1 MPPPVPSCCPLCSHP
16 TEVTEVS
23 CEGCGVQI
31 RGKFTPGRFDRL
43 DAEQVRLLE
52 TFLRC
57 RGVIRDMEASLGVSY
72 PTVRGRLDGLLAALD
87 LADGPKAPA
96 PPPPAEDKAQDKVQ
110 DKAAARRD
118 ILAAIDAGK
127 MSAEAGLK
135 ALQDLS

>member
-23 CEGCGVQI
+23 CESCGVQI

-43 DAEQVRLLE
+43 DVEQVRLLE

-57 RGVIRDMEASLGVSY
+57 RGVIRDMEVALGVSY
-72 PTVRGRLDGLLAALD
+72 PTVRGRLDALLSVLD
-87 LADGPKAPA
+87 LADGPKTPA
-96 PPPPAEDKAQDKVQ
+96 PLPPAADKTE

-127 MSAEAGLK
+127 MSADAGLK

>member
-23 CEGCGVQI
+23 CESCGVQI

-43 DAEQVRLLE
+43 DVEQVRLLE

-57 RGVIRDMEASLGVSY
+57 RGVIRDMEAALGVSY
-72 PTVRGRLDGLLAALD
+72 PTVRGRLDALLSVLD

-96 PPPPAEDKAQDKVQ
+96 PPPPAEDKA
-110 DKAAARRD
+110 AARRD

-127 MSAEAGLK
+127 MSADAGLK

>member
-23 CEGCGVQI
+23 CESCGVQI

-57 RGVIRDMEASLGVSY
+57 RGVIRDMEAALGVSY

-96 PPPPAEDKAQDKVQ
+96 PPPVEDKTE

>member
-23 CEGCGVQI
+23 CESCGVQI

-43 DAEQVRLLE
+43 DVEQVRLLE

-57 RGVIRDMEASLGVSY
+57 RGVIRDMEVALGVSY

-87 LADGPKAPA
+87 LADGPKAPT
-96 PPPPAEDKAQDKVQ
+96 PPPPAEDKTE

-127 MSAEAGLK
+127 MSADAGLK

>member
-23 CEGCGVQI
+23 CESCGVQI

-57 RGVIRDMEASLGVSY
+57 RGVIRDMEAALGVSY
-72 PTVRGRLDGLLAALD
+72 PTVRGRLDSLLSALD
-87 LADGPKAPA
+87 LADGPKS
-96 PPPPAEDKAQDKVQ
+96 PPPAEDKAL

-127 MSAEAGLK
+127 MSADAGLK